1 MIVIMNQQPRRVS
14 LEKAWPMKNVEMHA
28 KNALDILTDFA
39 QRGLTIPQVL
49 MGQDRVFSEWQ
60 HYPSHD
66 LVDVVS
72 GYEAY
77 YHAHKVD
84 EMSDTEH
91 GHFHLFKRS
100 PTQTEQFMHL
110 IAIAL
115 DSKGLPVRLFTTNQ
129 WVTGET
135 MGSAE
140 SLRDALAHFKIE
152 SGNSLDTLASWIQ
165 SLITLYRDEIEQLIE
180 ERDWRLN
187 QLTSQNKS
195 MASVLNDQSIH
206 VLSQRQIHLLD
217 DLSSPINNLQ

>member
-1 MIVIMNQQPRRVS
+1 MIVTMNQQPRRVS

-49 MGQDRVFSEWQ
+49 MGQDPIFREWH

-77 YHAHKVD
+77 YHAHKMD

-100 PTQTEQFMHL
+100 STQTEQFMHL

-140 SLRDALAHFKIE
+140 SLRDVLAHFKIE
-152 SGNSLDTLASWIQ
+152 TGSSLDTLASWIQ
-165 SLITLYRDEIEQLIE
+165 SLITLYGDEIEQLIE
-180 ERDWRLN
+180 ERDRRLN
-187 QLTSQNKS
+187 QLASQTKS
-195 MASVLNDQSIH
+195 MVSVLNDQSIH

>member
-1 MIVIMNQQPRRVS
+1 
-14 LEKAWPMKNVEMHA
+14 
-28 KNALDILTDFA
+28 
-39 QRGLTIPQVL
+39 
-49 MGQDRVFSEWQ
+49 
-60 HYPSHD
+60 
-66 LVDVVS
+66 
-72 GYEAY
+72 
-77 YHAHKVD
+77 
-84 EMSDTEH
+84 
-91 GHFHLFKRS
+91 
-100 PTQTEQFMHL
+100 MHL

-165 SLITLYRDEIEQLIE
+165 SLIILYRDEIEQLIE
-180 ERDWRLN
+180 ERDRRLN
-187 QLTSQNKS
+187 QLASQTKS

-217 DLSSPINNLQ
+217 DLSSPIINLQ

>member
-1 MIVIMNQQPRRVS
+1 MANEECR
-14 LEKAWPMKNVEMHA
+14 
-28 KNALDILTDFA
+28 NACKKCIGYPDRFCSE
-39 QRGLTIPQVL
+39 GLNDPSGIN
-49 MGQDRVFSEWQ
+49 GSDRIFREWQ

-180 ERDWRLN
+180 ERDRRLN
-187 QLTSQNKS
+187 QLASQTKS

-217 DLSSPINNLQ
+217 DLSSPIINLQ

>member
-1 MIVIMNQQPRRVS
+1 MIVTMNQPSSRAF

-28 KNALDILTDFA
+28 KNALAILTDFA

-49 MGQDRVFSEWQ
+49 MGQDSIFREWQ

-66 LVDVVS
+66 LVDVAT
-72 GYEAY
+72 GYEVY

-84 EMSDTEH
+84 GMLDMEH

-100 PTQTEQFMHL
+100 PTQADQFMHL

-115 DSKGLPVRLFTTNQ
+115 DQKGLPVRLFTTNQ

-140 SLRDALAHFKIE
+140 SLRDALTHFKIE
-152 SGNSLDTLASWIQ
+152 AGNSLDTLASWIQ

-180 ERDWRLN
+180 ERDRRLN
-187 QLTSQNKS
+187 QLASQAKS
-195 MASVLNDQSIH
+195 IASVLNDQSIH

-217 DLSSPINNLQ
+217 DLSGPINHLQ

>member
-1 MIVIMNQQPRRVS
+1 MIVTMNQPSSRPF

-28 KNALDILTDFA
+28 KNTLDILTDFA

-49 MGQDRVFSEWQ
+49 MGQDRIFREWQ

-66 LVDVVS
+66 LVDVAT
-72 GYEAY
+72 GYEVY

-84 EMSDTEH
+84 ELSGNEH

-100 PTQTEQFMHL
+100 PTLTEQFMHL

-115 DSKGLPVRLFTTNQ
+115 DQKGLPVRLFTTNQ

-140 SLRDALAHFKIE
+140 SLRDALRNFRVE
-152 SGNSLDTLASWIQ
+152 TGNSLDTLASWIQ
-165 SLITLYRDEIEQLIE
+165 SLITLYQDEIEELIE
-180 ERDWRLN
+180 ERDRRLN
-187 QLTSQNKS
+187 QLASQAKS

-217 DLSSPINNLQ
+217 DLSGPINHLQ

>member
-1 MIVIMNQQPRRVS
+1 MIVTMNQPSSRAF

-28 KNALDILTDFA
+28 KNALAILTDFA

-49 MGQDRVFSEWQ
+49 MGQDRIFREWQ

-66 LVDVVS
+66 LVDVAT
-72 GYEAY
+72 GYEVY

-84 EMSDTEH
+84 EMSDMEH

-100 PTQTEQFMHL
+100 PTQADQFMHL

-115 DSKGLPVRLFTTNQ
+115 DQKGLPVRLFTTNQ
-129 WVTGET
+129 WVTGEA

-140 SLRDALAHFKIE
+140 LLRDALVHFKIE
-152 SGNSLDTLASWIQ
+152 TGNSLDILASWIQ

-180 ERDWRLN
+180 ERDRRLN
-187 QLTSQNKS
+187 QLASQAKS

-217 DLSSPINNLQ
+217 DLSGPINHLQ

>member
-1 MIVIMNQQPRRVS
+1 MNQPSSRAF

-28 KNALDILTDFA
+28 KNALAILTDFA

-49 MGQDRVFSEWQ
+49 MGQDRIFREWQ

-66 LVDVVS
+66 LVDVAT
-72 GYEAY
+72 GYEVY

-84 EMSDTEH
+84 EMSDMEH

-100 PTQTEQFMHL
+100 PTQADQFMHL

-115 DSKGLPVRLFTTNQ
+115 DPKGLPVRLFTTNQ

-140 SLRDALAHFKIE
+140 SLRDALRNFRVE
-152 SGNSLDTLASWIQ
+152 TGNSLDTLASWIQ

-180 ERDWRLN
+180 ERDRRLN
-187 QLTSQNKS
+187 QLASQAKS

-217 DLSSPINNLQ
+217 DLSGPINHLQ

>member
-1 MIVIMNQQPRRVS
+1 MIVTMNQPSSRAF

-28 KNALDILTDFA
+28 KNALAILTDFA

-49 MGQDRVFSEWQ
+49 MGQDRIFREWQ

-66 LVDVVS
+66 LVDVAT
-72 GYEAY
+72 GYEVY

-84 EMSDTEH
+84 EMSDMEH

-100 PTQTEQFMHL
+100 PTQADQFMHL

-115 DSKGLPVRLFTTNQ
+115 DQKGLPVRLFTTNQ

-140 SLRDALAHFKIE
+140 SLRDALTHFKIE
-152 SGNSLDTLASWIQ
+152 AGNSLDTLASWIQ
-165 SLITLYRDEIEQLIE
+165 SLITLYHDEIEQLIE
-180 ERDWRLN
+180 ERDRRLN
-187 QLTSQNKS
+187 QLASQAKS

-217 DLSSPINNLQ
+217 DLSGPINHLQ

>member
-1 MIVIMNQQPRRVS
+1 
-14 LEKAWPMKNVEMHA
+14 MKNFEMHA
-28 KNALDILTDFA
+28 KNTLDILTDFA

-49 MGQDRVFSEWQ
+49 MGQDRIFREWQ

-66 LVDVVS
+66 LVDVAT
-72 GYEAY
+72 GYEVY

-84 EMSDTEH
+84 ELSGNEH

-100 PTQTEQFMHL
+100 PTLTEQFMHL

-115 DSKGLPVRLFTTNQ
+115 DQKGLPVRLFTTNQ

-140 SLRDALAHFKIE
+140 SLRDALRNFRVE
-152 SGNSLDTLASWIQ
+152 TGNSLDTLASWIQ
-165 SLITLYRDEIEQLIE
+165 SLITLYQDEIEELIE
-180 ERDWRLN
+180 ERDRRLN
-187 QLTSQNKS
+187 QLASQAKS

-217 DLSSPINNLQ
+217 DLSGPINHLQ

>member
-1 MIVIMNQQPRRVS
+1 MIVTMNQPSSRAF

-28 KNALDILTDFA
+28 KNALAILTDFA

-49 MGQDRVFSEWQ
+49 MGQDRIFREWQ

-66 LVDVVS
+66 LVDVAT
-72 GYEAY
+72 GYEVY

-84 EMSDTEH
+84 EMSDMEH

-100 PTQTEQFMHL
+100 PTQADQFMHL

-115 DSKGLPVRLFTTNQ
+115 DQKGLPVRLFTTNQ

-140 SLRDALAHFKIE
+140 SLRDALTHFKIE
-152 SGNSLDTLASWIQ
+152 AGNSLDTLASWIQ

-180 ERDWRLN
+180 ERDRRLN
-187 QLTSQNKS
+187 QLASQAKS
-195 MASVLNDQSIH
+195 IASVLNDQSIH

-217 DLSSPINNLQ
+217 DLSGPINHLQ